1 MGVIASICPQGIGDL
16 RPCWPWQTAHG
27 QGAMGQDELSRL
39 ADDLQFCLS
48 YLDYLDYCV
57 CCLVYSP
64 LTGYSN
70 HSTPS
75 HVPPSCL
82 SPTPTHNVFLF
93 IKHLRRADQ
102 RVAAKLSCTLQN
114 YHKTILPP
122 QPSNCN
128 LNLQQ
133 LLPHKQPKPTDC
145 KYVTSCGQGHRMP
158 IHIFFGGSHL
168 KWRGRRLWN
177 SNGTCTGPCERWL
190 AGCDLTFCVSA
201 EISKLAVA
209 PIFPPWRR
217 HRHAMHTHTHSTHIN
232 THGNKGKIADN
243 WFSIWWLLH
252 TFDMR
257 PKVGKG

>member
-1 MGVIASICPQGIGDL
+1 
-16 RPCWPWQTAHG
+16 
-27 QGAMGQDELSRL
+27 MGQNELSRL

-70 HSTPS
+70 HRTPS

-158 IHIFFGGSHL
+158 IHIFFWGLPFEVKGEEVVEFQ
-168 KWRGRRLWN
+168 R
-177 SNGTCTGPCERWL
+177 
-190 AGCDLTFCVSA
+190 DLHWPVRA
-201 EISKLAVA
+201 MISGV
-209 PIFPPWRR
+209 
-217 HRHAMHTHTHSTHIN
+217 
-232 THGNKGKIADN
+232 
-243 WFSIWWLLH
+243 
-252 TFDMR
+252 
-257 PKVGKG
+257 